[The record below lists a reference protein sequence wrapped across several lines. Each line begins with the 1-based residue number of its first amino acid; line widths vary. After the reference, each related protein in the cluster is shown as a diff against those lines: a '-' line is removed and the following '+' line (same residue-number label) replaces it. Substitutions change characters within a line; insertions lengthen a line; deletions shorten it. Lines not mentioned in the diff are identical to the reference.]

1 MESNFLFG
9 ISLTASFL
17 AGVLALFAPCCITFL
32 FPSYLG
38 TVFSSTKINNLGD
51 GRQKIVKEGK
61 VMFYTFIFALGLSFI
76 LIPVALGFRLF
87 VFFFDRFHREIY
99 YLGGLF
105 LVLMGVMTMN
115 QNKFGSWQAFFNFFH
130 IQPKLG
136 ERVNIASVFSLGLMS
151 GLSSS
156 CCAPVLFAA
165 VTLTTL
171 SPTLL
176 QALIVS
182 LSYVLGIVFPLFVM
196 SLFYEKAT
204 EKISGKNRQKI
215 YNVFKILGAGIFFTS
230 GVAIIVFNF
239 LGKIQMYQMEGY
251 SRTFRLWVYQI
262 AKYFQNP
269 VVDVVSFGVILVI
282 GYWLFRK
289 NANKRE

>member
-1 MESNFLFG
+1 MESNFIFG

-38 TVFSSTKINNLGD
+38 TVFKD
-51 GRQKIVKEGK
+51 GRK
-61 VMFYTFIFALGLSFI
+61 VMFYTLIFALGLSAI
-76 LIPVALGFRLF
+76 LIPVALGFRVF
-87 VFFFDRFHREIY
+87 VFFFDQFHRQIY

-105 LVLMGVMTMN
+105 LIFMGVMTI
-115 QNKFGSWQAFFNFFH
+115 KPISNFPFPIPNF
-130 IQPKLG
+130 IQRRPLQLG
-136 ERVNIASVFSLGLMS
+136 EKVDIASVFSLGLVS

-171 SPTLL
+171 SPSLI
-176 QALIVS
+176 QATVVS
-182 LSYVLGIVFPLFVM
+182 LSYVMGIVFPLFIM

-204 EKISGKNRQKI
+204 EKISGKKRQKI
-215 YNVFKILGAGIFFTS
+215 YNIFKILGAGIFILS
-230 GVAIIVFNF
+230 GILIIIFNF

-251 SRTFRLWVYQI
+251 SRNFRLWIFQI

-269 VVDVVSFGVILVI
+269 VIDIAAFGLILVV
-282 GYWLFRK
+282 GYWLFKIKRIS
-289 NANKRE
+289 ANEKANQRE